1 MGVMRRVIVMGSHFV
16 WDPMMTAVY
25 RRGTPYNPFFWHEWF
40 ALWPMRS
47 VHRRRVIG
55 KVWRRRNEFGMWQY
69 ERRR

>member
-16 WDPMMTAVY
+16 RDPMMTAVY

-47 VHRRRVIG
+47 VHRGRVIG